1 MENRILLVASLLMAG
16 VVQVLACTNFIVGK
30 GASKDGSVIVS
41 YSADS
46 YGMFGELYHFPA
58 AKHAKDAMRK
68 IYEWDSGKFLG
79 EIKEA
84 EETYNVIGNM
94 NEHQV
99 TIGETTFGGR
109 EELVDPNGI
118 MDYGSLIY
126 VALQRS
132 RTAKEAIKVMTDLV
146 KEYGYY
152 SSGESFSIADPNEAW
167 IMEMIGKGPGN
178 KGAVWV
184 AVRIPD
190 DCIAAHANQS
200 RIHQFP
206 LNDKENCIYAPDV
219 ISFAR
224 EKGYFDGLNKDF
236 SFANAY
242 CPLDFGGL
250 RACEARVWSFYN
262 MFCEGMGE
270 KYLPY
275 IEGKSKE
282 PMPLYA
288 KPTNKVSVRDI
299 QNAMRDHYEGTALDI
314 TNDVG
319 ATPYKMPYRL
329 SPLTFEVDGQKYFNE
344 RPISTQQSAFTFVSQ
359 MRANLPDAV
368 GGVLWFGTDDAN
380 MMAFTPVYCCTN
392 RQPKCYSGEIA
403 DCVTFSWESAFWI
416 YNWVADMV
424 RPRYNLMINDLRV
437 VQNRLENTY
446 AEAQAGIESAA
457 VAMYE
462 KDPAKAV
469 EFLTNYTNMAAECAI
484 DEWKKLG
491 EHLIVKYNDGVIKK
505 TNEDG
510 SIMRPEYEQS
520 HNAPLVRPGYPKE
533 FLEQIVKAT
542 GDRYKVY

>member
-1 MENRILLVASLLMAG
+1 MKNRLLLTVALMVGA
-16 VVQVLACTNFIVGK
+16 VVQGLACTNMIVGK

-46 YGMFGELYHFPA
+46 YGMFGQLYHFPA
-58 AKHAKDAMRK
+58 AKHGKDAMRK

-84 EETYNVIGNM
+84 AETYNVIGNM

-109 EELVDPNGI
+109 EELADPNGI

-190 DCIAAHANQS
+190 DCVAAHANQS

-236 SFANAY
+236 SFADAY

-270 KYLPY
+270 QYLPY

-299 QNAMRDHYEGTALDI
+299 QQAMRDHYEGTALDI

-319 ATPYKMPYRL
+319 ATAYKMPYRL

-424 RPRYNLMINDLRV
+424 RPRYSLMIEDLRV

-446 AEAQAGIESAA
+446 ADAQAGIESAA
-457 VAMYE
+457 LAMYE

-491 EHLIVKYNDGVIKK
+491 EYLIVKYNDGVIKK
-505 TNEDG
+505 TNADG
-510 SIMRPEYEQS
+510 SIMRPEHEHG

-533 FLEQIVKAT
+533 FLEEIVKAT